1 MALDLAPDTVL
12 DTRCTQGSIYA
23 SRGIDGKALLA
34 IHASHNDFEPTLTDN
49 EGKHFANA
57 TVLRTKHDG
66 DLLRDLISPDRFS
79 GRTIPAYMNRLRIA
93 IASVLGRDS
102 AAKEKD
108 ADTRRRQRAEG
119 GTTASVEPKEP
130 PKESPKEPPKGS
142 AGELRRRHRKLL

>member
-108 ADTRRRQRAEG
+108 ADKVEAK